1 MAEENRNQD
10 GREERELQPAAHTPG
25 DISMEAAPVPTGEDA
40 VRTETANGEDAA
52 RGRTA
57 AASRKTARK
66 RHSAGKTAQKKER
79 AGAGKKKKA
88 GWVYN
93 VGIAVCACVF
103 LVCAF
108 LLGRWMYENYKTKQI
123 SDSLAGL
130 AGVVAG
136 MEGKGIAP
144 MDDDDGEDAALQYL
158 DVNLEELV
166 AKNPDTVGWIRV
178 NGTKIDYPV
187 VQTNDNEYYLKRDFE
202 GNYTQAGWIFADY
215 RNNFDKLANNRNTI
229 LYGHGRRDMSMFGSI
244 EYCREDWW
252 QERDAYH
259 IVRLTTLNEQSVW
272 RVFAV
277 FTTSVDFNYIQTTF
291 ANDEEF
297 LNMVGQMQ
305 DKSFCDF
312 GVDVGADDRIITLS
326 TCTDDADRLVLC
338 AKLIKSDVRTPAETQ
353 AD

>member
-10 GREERELQPAAHTPG
+10 ECELRPAADAADTAG
-25 DISMEAAPVPTGEDA
+25 SVSMEAAPAPDGQPAEQ
-40 VRTETANGEDAA
+40 TE
-52 RGRTA
+52 A
-57 AASRKTARK
+57 AA
-66 RHSAGKTAQKKER
+66 E
-79 AGAGKKKKA
+79 AGARARNKSGRGGRKKKT
-88 GWVYN
+88 GWIYN

-108 LLGRWMYENYKTKQI
+108 LLGRWMYENYKTKQMG
-123 SDSLAGL
+123 DSLAGL
-130 AGVVAG
+130 AGVIAG

-144 MDDDDGEDAALQYL
+144 MEDDDGEDAALRYL
-158 DVNLEELV
+158 DVDMEELV

-187 VQTNDNEYYLKRDFE
+187 VQTQNNEYYLTRDFE
-202 GNYTQAGWIFADY
+202 GNFTHAGWIFGDY
-215 RNNFDKLANNRNTI
+215 RNNFDKLTDNKNTI

-252 QERDAYH
+252 QQRDAYH
-259 IVRLTTLNEQSVW
+259 IVRLTTKNEQSVW

-291 ANDEEF
+291 ANDVEF
-297 LNMVGQMQ
+297 LGMVREMQ

-338 AKLIKSDVRTPAETQ
+338 AKLIKSDVRTPD

>member
-1 MAEENRNQD
+1 MA
-10 GREERELQPAAHTPG
+10 T
-25 DISMEAAPVPTGEDA
+25 
-40 VRTETANGEDAA
+40 
-52 RGRTA
+52 
-57 AASRKTARK
+57 
-66 RHSAGKTAQKKER
+66 
-79 AGAGKKKKA
+79 
-88 GWVYN
+88 
-93 VGIAVCACVF
+93 
-103 LVCAF
+103 
-108 LLGRWMYENYKTKQI
+108 
-123 SDSLAGL
+123 LAGL
-130 AGVVAG
+130 AGVIAG

-144 MDDDDGEDAALQYL
+144 MEDDDGEDAALRYL
-158 DVNLEELV
+158 DVDMEELV

-187 VQTNDNEYYLKRDFE
+187 VQTQNNEYYLTRDFE
-202 GNYTQAGWIFADY
+202 GNFTHAGWIFGDY
-215 RNNFDKLANNRNTI
+215 RNNFDKLTDNKNTI

-252 QERDAYH
+252 QQRDAYH
-259 IVRLTTLNEQSVW
+259 IVRLTTKNEQSVW

-291 ANDEEF
+291 ANDAEF
-297 LNMVGQMQ
+297 LGMVREMQ

-338 AKLIKSDVRTPAETQ
+338 AKLIKSDVRTPD